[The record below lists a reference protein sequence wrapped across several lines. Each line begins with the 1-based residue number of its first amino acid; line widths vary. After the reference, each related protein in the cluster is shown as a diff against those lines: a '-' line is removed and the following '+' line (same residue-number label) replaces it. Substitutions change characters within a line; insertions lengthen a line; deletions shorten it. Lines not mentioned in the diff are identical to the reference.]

1 MALKAVE
8 EQTTA
13 RGGIQGM
20 TLSEFKPGAET
31 TDTSTHGNNMGI

>member
-1 MALKAVE
+1 MALMVVR

-31 TDTSTHGNNMGI
+31 THTETMCVFNK